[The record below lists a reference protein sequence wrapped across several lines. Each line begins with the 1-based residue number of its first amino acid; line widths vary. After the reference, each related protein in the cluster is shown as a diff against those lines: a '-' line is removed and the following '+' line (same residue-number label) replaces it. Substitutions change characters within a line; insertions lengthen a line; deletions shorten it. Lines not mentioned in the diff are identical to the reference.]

1 MKWQE
6 FQNLFET
13 SAGWSAAQ
21 FAPGWLARKFSIGE
35 NAVSAEVSCFYHA
48 AEFFTKIGR
57 NAVAGMKMFLGRDEL
72 SFGLKYYEVGVE
84 ILCDP
89 PLVRVASCKL
99 RRTFDHPSHDIRKRE
114 SAAAG
119 LGPHHGQRQRETRY
133 SAPGCPKAPFAQVL
147 HLAGT
152 RRMIRRHQIDHS
164 FS

>member
-1 MKWQE
+1 M
-6 FQNLFET
+6 
-13 SAGWSAAQ
+13 SRRWSWMEDAMSVYDLALQ
-21 FAPGWLARKFSIGE
+21 FAAGLLAGKFSIGE
-35 NAVSAEVSCFYHA
+35 NAGSMKVSCFYHA
-48 AEFFTKIGR
+48 AKFFAEIGR
-57 NAVAGMKMFLGRDEL
+57 NTVTVMKMLLRHDEL
-72 SFGLKYYEVGVE
+72 GFRLKHHKVGVE
-84 ILCDP
+84 MLCDP

-99 RRTFDHPSHDIRKRE
+99 RRTFGHPSHDIRKRE

-133 SAPGCPKAPFAQVL
+133 SAPGCSKAPFAQVL